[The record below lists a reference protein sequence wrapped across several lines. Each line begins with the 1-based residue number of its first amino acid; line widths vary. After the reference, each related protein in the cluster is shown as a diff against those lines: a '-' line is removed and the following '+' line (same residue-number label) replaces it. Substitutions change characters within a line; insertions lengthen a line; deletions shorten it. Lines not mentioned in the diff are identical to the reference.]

1 MNILKKINKKIKILI
16 FILAIF
22 LVVFLIFSKLGIV
35 FTSDSGKL
43 VVLSSKQNNFKPNSY
58 MASVANNTKNTSTES
73 KEEIKTFKN
82 ELMFENQTVL
92 EVAEVL
98 DKTFEGALA
107 GQGELFAILC
117 MEKGMDPYLAAAISA
132 HETANGK
139 SNAARVKNNF
149 GGIMCRSGLC
159 SYSTKEAGITKFIN
173 NIYKNYY
180 SKGLT
185 TPNSM
190 AKKYAADPAWP
201 TRVNNWYK
209 QIKNK

>member
-1 MNILKKINKKIKILI
+1 MKKVNNKIKII
-16 FILAIF
+16 VFILIII
-22 LVVFLIFSKLGIV
+22 LVLFLIFSSYGII
-35 FTSDSGKL
+35 FTSKDGKQ
-43 VVLSSKQNNFKPNSY
+43 VILSSKQNNLKPNSY
-58 MASVANNTKNTSTES
+58 IASVVSKSSNSPKEEAN
-73 KEEIKTFKN
+73 EIKTFKD
-82 ELMFENQTVL
+82 ELTFENKTVL

-139 SNAARVKNNF
+139 SSAARVKNNF
-149 GGIMCRSGLC
+149 GGIMCRTGLC
-159 SYSTKEAGITKFIN
+159 TYSTKEAGITKFIN

-185 TPNSM
+185 TPNLM

>member
-1 MNILKKINKKIKILI
+1 MKKINKKIKILI
-16 FILAIF
+16 FILAII
-22 LVVFLIFSKLGIV
+22 LIVFLIFSRYGII
-35 FTSDSGKL
+35 FTSKDGKQ
-43 VVLSSKQNNFKPNSY
+43 VILSSKQNSLKPNSY
-58 MASVANNTKNTSTES
+58 MASVLSKSANKEN
-73 KEEIKTFKN
+73 KEEIKTFKD

-92 EVAEVL
+92 EVAEIL
-98 DKTFEGALA
+98 NKSFEGALA

-117 MEKGMDPYLAAAISA
+117 MEKGMDPYLAAAISS

-149 GGIMCRSGLC
+149 GGIMCKSGLC
-159 SYSTKEAGITKFIN
+159 SYESKEAGITKFIN

-185 TPNSM
+185 TANTM
-190 AKKYAADPAWP
+190 AKKYAADPQWP
-201 TRVNNWYK
+201 TRVNNWYN

>member
-1 MNILKKINKKIKILI
+1 MKKLNKKIKILI
-16 FILAIF
+16 LILIIFII
-22 LVVFLIFSKLGIV
+22 VFLFFSGYKLIFCSNA
-35 FTSDSGKL
+35 GKQI
-43 VVLSSKQNNFKPNSY
+43 VLSSKQNSFKPNRY
-58 MASVANNTKNTSTES
+58 MAAVVNNKNEVLKEE
-73 KEEIKTFKN
+73 KEEIKTFKD
-82 ELMFENQTVL
+82 ELMYENQTVL

-117 MEKGMDPYLAAAISA
+117 LEKGMDPYLAAAISA

-139 SNAARVKNNF
+139 SNAAKVKNNF

-185 TPNSM
+185 TPDTM

-201 TRVNNWYK
+201 TRVNNWYR
-209 QIKNK
+209 QIKNKY

>member
-1 MNILKKINKKIKILI
+1 MNKLNKKIKVLI
-16 FILAIF
+16 FILLII
-22 LVVFLIFSKLGIV
+22 LVIFLIFSSFGLIFNV
-35 FTSDSGKL
+35 NSGNS
-43 VVLSSKQNNFKPNSY
+43 VVLSSKQNEFKPNTY
-58 MASVANNTKNTSTES
+58 VASVVNASSNSSSSEI
-73 KEEIKTFKN
+73 EEIKTFKN
-82 ELMFENQTVL
+82 ELMYEDQSVL

-98 DKTFEGALA
+98 NKTFEGALA

-139 SNAARVKNNF
+139 SSAARNKNNF
-149 GGIMCRSGLC
+149 GGIMCKSGLC
-159 SYSTKEAGITKFIN
+159 TYSTKEVGITKFVN

-185 TPNSM
+185 TPDLM

>member
-1 MNILKKINKKIKILI
+1 MKKLNKKIKIII
-16 FILAIF
+16 FILTIF
-22 LVVFLIFSKLGIV
+22 LIVFFILSSYGIV
-35 FTSDSGKL
+35 FTSHNGKF
-43 VVLSSKQNNFKPNSY
+43 VVLSSKQNNLKPTAY
-58 MASVANNTKNTSTES
+58 VASIVNNQNTSAKKEQ
-73 KEEIKTFKN
+73 EEIKTFTN
-82 ELMFENQTVL
+82 ELMYENKTVL

-117 MEKGMDPYLAAAISA
+117 MEKGMDPYLSAAISA

-139 SNAARVKNNF
+139 SNAVRVKNNF
-149 GGIMCRSGLC
+149 GGIMCKSVLC
-159 SYSTKEAGITKFIN
+159 TYSTKEAGITKFIN

-185 TPNSM
+185 TPDLM

-201 TRVNNWYK
+201 TRVNNWYR